1 MTLWRALNAL
11 NVVHTLPK
19 MLEYPAI
26 CSRHQ
31 TIKDVIVHF
40 APSMKWNKTI
50 SHNVRQQTLSLI
62 FSNFVQ
68 YTVIQWFHRC

>member
-40 APSMKWNKTI
+40 APIDEVEQNHQSQRKTANTQSHIFEFRSVHGHSM
-50 SHNVRQQTLSLI
+50 VP
-62 FSNFVQ
+62 
-68 YTVIQWFHRC
+68 